1 MRWLK
6 RLLRR
11 SIAMP
16 PRQSAGG
23 RDRAQRLARLV
34 AALDFYA
41 DPDNYARSSLLRA
54 GCPAMR
60 DRGRR
65 ARHALAMLR
74 SDGQQ

>member
-11 SIAMP
+11 GIAMQ

-41 DPDNYARSSLLRA
+41 DPDNYARRLLRNS
-54 GCPAMR
+54 CPAMR
-60 DRGRR
+60 DGGRR

-74 SDGQQ
+74 SDSQQ